1 MSDQNNIP
9 ILTDLI
15 ESGEEINI
23 TDLGLD
29 EELGLTADDPAVVDA
44 GANDTDKTEDMDE
57 TDADLV
63 VVVVDPFKNNPA
75 LEQNIR
81 RILDEHMELAWQE
94 IKLAIQNELDK
105 P

>member
-9 ILTDLI
+9 TLTDLI

-29 EELGLTADDPAVVDA
+29 EELGLMAGDPAIVDT
-44 GANDTDKTEDMDE
+44 GIDETGETIETDE

>member
-1 MSDQNNIP
+1 MNDQNNIP
-9 ILTDLI
+9 TLTDLI

-29 EELGLTADDPAVVDA
+29 EELGLMTGDPAIVDT
-44 GANDTDKTEDMDE
+44 GIDETGETIETDE

-105 P
+105 H

>member
-15 ESGEEINI
+15 ESGEEISI

-29 EELGLTADDPAVVDA
+29 EELGLKADDPVSVDTEA
-44 GANDTDKTEDMDE
+44 DETDRTEDADE
-57 TDADLV
+57 NDADLV

-75 LEQNIR
+75 LEQDIR

-94 IKLAIQNELDK
+94 IKLAIQKELDK

>member
-15 ESGEEINI
+15 ESGEEISI

-29 EELGLTADDPAVVDA
+29 EELGLKSDDPASVDT
-44 GANDTDKTEDMDE
+44 GAEETDRTEDSDE

-94 IKLAIQNELDK
+94 IKLAIQKELDK

>member
-15 ESGEEINI
+15 ESGEEISI

-29 EELGLTADDPAVVDA
+29 EELGLKADDPASVDN
-44 GANDTDKTEDMDE
+44 GAEETDSTEDSDE

-94 IKLAIQNELDK
+94 IKLAIQKELDK

>member
-15 ESGEEINI
+15 ESGEEISI

-29 EELGLTADDPAVVDA
+29 EELGLGAEDAAIVDA
-44 GANDTDKTEDMDE
+44 GAEEKGETDE
-57 TDADLV
+57 TDAELV

-94 IKLAIQNELDK
+94 IKLAIQQELDK
-105 P
+105 S

>member
-1 MSDQNNIP
+1 MSDKNNIP

-29 EELGLTADDPAVVDA
+29 EELGLTTDDLATVDTGAVAIDET
-44 GANDTDKTEDMDE
+44 NDTDE

-75 LEQNIR
+75 LEQDIR

-105 P
+105 T

>member
-15 ESGEEINI
+15 ESGEEISI

-29 EELGLTADDPAVVDA
+29 EELGLGAEDPAIVDT
-44 GANDTDKTEDMDE
+44 GAEQMGETDDTDAE
-57 TDADLV
+57 LV

-94 IKLAIQNELDK
+94 IKLAIQKELDK
-105 P
+105 L

>member
-44 GANDTDKTEDMDE
+44 GANDTDKTEDTNE

-63 VVVVDPFKNNPA
+63 VVVVDPFQNNPA

-94 IKLAIQNELDK
+94 IKLAIQN
-105 P
+105 

>member
-1 MSDQNNIP
+1 MNDKNNIP

-15 ESGEEINI
+15 ESGEEISI

-29 EELGLTADDPAVVDA
+29 EELGLGADDPEIA
-44 GANDTDKTEDMDE
+44 DTRADDTGETDE